1 MTTEEN
7 RENKVW
13 EGKGLLWLNL
23 AIYETTEGMVGVMSN
38 SLSFMGDK
46 EIDFPKEM
54 LFTDMIR
61 KIESVDFDYYSE
73 LTLYADEG

>member
-46 EIDFPKEM
+46 EIEFPEEM